1 MLFKSPKLTE
11 FLFALAKSA
20 HSLWHRNYLNLCAV
34 CNAHFQPA
42 AIELEKSVISQLQ
55 QLKHNLGDTGSGECN
70 SVSEDILLSLT
81 LSVTVATPSK
91 L

>member
-20 HSLWHRNYLNLCAV
+20 HSLWHTNYLNLCAV

-42 AIELEKSVISQLQ
+42 AIDLEKSVISQLQ
-55 QLKHNLGDTGSGECN
+55 QLKYNFRDTGSGECN
-70 SVSEDILLSLT
+70 SVTESLG
-81 LSVTVATPSK
+81 L
-91 L
+91 